1 MGSAKVVELPGGPGT
16 VGVTLVDSND
26 RAPSEEIVEAVT
38 AHIEEERPIGAAVTV
53 TAAGEREVTVAA
65 QVSLTGGA
73 GAGAVQ
79 DAFRAALAGYLHTL
93 IEGKY
98 GAVYYKPADDQPYT
112 LLYNRVLALLLN
124 VGGGGLR
131 LPHRQR
137 RHRRRDHTGRG
148 DPRAGGGERD
158 MSNLVFRLPRY
169 YQDSP
174 QVSELERV
182 LGEQAEALRVS
193 ESDTL
198 AQLWID
204 TATWGLDLWEQ
215 WAGLPVDRTRPY
227 SYRRSR
233 IKAKLRGQG
242 ATTAEMLRSV
252 VASFGFE
259 PSQISVIEHPAEYQF
274 EIVLSDLASVPS
286 DVGGIEAAVNEIKP
300 AHLDYWFTYEL
311 AQLLAAL
318 RVGGGLWSIQ
328 TVTLPPMEEE

>member
-1 MGSAKVVELPGGPGT
+1 
-16 VGVTLVDSND
+16 
-26 RAPSEEIVEAVT
+26 
-38 AHIEEERPIGAAVTV
+38 
-53 TAAGEREVTVAA
+53 
-65 QVSLTGGA
+65 
-73 GAGAVQ
+73 
-79 DAFRAALAGYLHTL
+79 
-93 IEGKY
+93 
-98 GAVYYKPADDQPYT
+98 
-112 LLYNRVLALLLN
+112 
-124 VGGGGLR
+124 
-131 LPHRQR
+131 
-137 RHRRRDHTGRG
+137 
-148 DPRAGGGERD
+148 

-182 LGEQAEALRVS
+182 LGEQAGALRVS

-198 AQLWID
+198 AQLWVD

-215 WAGLPVDRTRPY
+215 WVGLPSDRTRPY

-233 IKAKLRGQG
+233 IKAKLRG
-242 ATTAEMLRSV
+242 SV

-274 EIVLSDLASVPS
+274 EIVLSDLAAVPS
-286 DVGGIEAAVNEIKP
+286 DVSGIESAVNEIKP

-328 TVTLPPMEEE
+328 AVTLPPMEEE

>member
-1 MGSAKVVELPGGPGT
+1 
-16 VGVTLVDSND
+16 
-26 RAPSEEIVEAVT
+26 
-38 AHIEEERPIGAAVTV
+38 
-53 TAAGEREVTVAA
+53 
-65 QVSLTGGA
+65 
-73 GAGAVQ
+73 
-79 DAFRAALAGYLHTL
+79 
-93 IEGKY
+93 
-98 GAVYYKPADDQPYT
+98 
-112 LLYNRVLALLLN
+112 
-124 VGGGGLR
+124 
-131 LPHRQR
+131 
-137 RHRRRDHTGRG
+137 
-148 DPRAGGGERD
+148 

-198 AQLWID
+198 AQLWVD

-215 WAGLPVDRTRPY
+215 WVGLPSDRTRPY

-259 PSQISVIEHPAEYQF
+259 PS
-274 EIVLSDLASVPS
+274 
-286 DVGGIEAAVNEIKP
+286 DVSGIESAVNEIKP

-328 TVTLPPMEEE
+328 AVTLPPMEEE

>member
-1 MGSAKVVELPGGPGT
+1 
-16 VGVTLVDSND
+16 
-26 RAPSEEIVEAVT
+26 
-38 AHIEEERPIGAAVTV
+38 
-53 TAAGEREVTVAA
+53 
-65 QVSLTGGA
+65 
-73 GAGAVQ
+73 
-79 DAFRAALAGYLHTL
+79 
-93 IEGKY
+93 
-98 GAVYYKPADDQPYT
+98 
-112 LLYNRVLALLLN
+112 
-124 VGGGGLR
+124 
-131 LPHRQR
+131 
-137 RHRRRDHTGRG
+137 
-148 DPRAGGGERD
+148 

-182 LGEQAEALRVS
+182 LGEQAEGLRVS

-252 VASFGFE
+252 VASFGYDV
-259 PSQISVIEHPAEYQF
+259 SLVSVVEHPEEYQF

-318 RVGGGLWSIQ
+318 RVGGGLWSIR
-328 TVTLPPMEEE
+328 TVTMPPMEEE